1 MKSGADS
8 SDFARLDELRKLMIN
23 ARAAFH
29 GLEEDVR
36 LMTPHASEAQL
47 TPMVVHLQ
55 ASIDTYVHA
64 IGRYQAG
71 ARGHHRA
78 HREGR
83 PAAPHAGRRG
93 REGDVVKRR
102 AWLGPLIHCWL
113 TYLVAPINGLG
124 YPQVQ
129 GMGPDMRHP
138 RRSLFR

>member
-36 LMTPHASEAQL
+36 LMAPHASEAQL

-64 IGRYQAG
+64 IGRYQAE
-71 ARGHHRA
+71 
-78 HREGR
+78 REAIIGR
-83 PAAPHAGRRG
+83 IANDDPRRPMLG
-93 REGDVVKRR
+93 VEVVKV
-102 AWLGPLIHCWL
+102 
-113 TYLVAPINGLG
+113 T
-124 YPQVQ
+124 
-129 GMGPDMRHP
+129 
-138 RRSLFR
+138 S